1 MLFDSRSMVKKPLP
15 LCGKRQAGSLL
26 QITTLRTQLSSILK
40 KCDVERQSDL
50 VPIVSSIPVVHP
62 LPSETDHT

>member
-1 MLFDSRSMVKKPLP
+1 VTRL
-15 LCGKRQAGSLL
+15 AGELGV

-50 VPIVSSIPVVHP
+50 VRLISNIPAGHP
-62 LPSETDHT
+62 APSTLDEPA